1 MKRSQKEVLS
11 LALILAVAAP
21 SLALAQ
27 PGNLGTLNRTLLD
40 FLNGA
45 IKVLVALTVLV
56 FIFGEGLYSLVCH
69 RLCAYS
75 WHLGSCAILS
85 CRNFWRRRN
94 HNTNCPVYTIN
105 MSRMGKFLF
114 ACFLFLLL
122 VEPTLVFAQATGVEG
137 TTEDY
142 TGGDSGGSGN
152 LGTLNRTLLDFLNGA
167 IKVLVALTVL
177 VFIFGAIRKRQKMPA
192 LLFFGLSS
200 ALRSFLAFGELR
212 DSFL

>member
-1 MKRSQKEVLS
+1 
-11 LALILAVAAP
+11 
-21 SLALAQ
+21 
-27 PGNLGTLNRTLLD
+27 
-40 FLNGA
+40 
-45 IKVLVALTVLV
+45 
-56 FIFGEGLYSLVCH
+56 
-69 RLCAYS
+69 
-75 WHLGSCAILS
+75 
-85 CRNFWRRRN
+85 
-94 HNTNCPVYTIN
+94 

-177 VFIFGAIRKRQKMPA
+177 VFIFGGLHIRRHTVHRGGGRSASDKKCPLSYSLGCHRLCAHSWHLGSCAI
-192 LLFFGLSS
+192 LSC
-200 ALRSFLAFGELR
+200 RNFWK
-212 DSFL
+212 